1 MQGLNAQ
8 CIVNNLPLSG
18 KIEYMNQ
25 GLTLVTKL
33 RPTPEQVA
41 KLDATLQAFADA
53 CNYVNDN
60 TDPKLT
66 NKVAL
71 QALTYYTI
79 KFEFK
84 LVANMAVRACARVAA
99 NRKTAKQNGK
109 SVKRFNPTSMDCDR
123 DLFRLREQDW
133 TVSLATIQGR
143 ERVKLEAGNYQRGK
157 LAGRTPTSA
166 QLCKHRNGNFY
177 LHIQLKNEVLEPGK
191 TEQVRGIAPGSLD
204 IAIAS
209 EGDSGNDE
217 NIQQIRE
224 KFSKLR
230 ASLKKKSPKGTTTT
244 RRRCRE
250 INSWAFHQLHSRGD
264 AMTQKQ
270 DIHET
275 EARYSK

>member
-8 CIVNNLPLSG
+8 CIFNNLPLSG
-18 KIEYMNQ
+18 KIECMNQ

-157 LAGRTPTSA
+157 LAGRKPTSA

-191 TEQVRGIAPGSLD
+191 TEQVSGIAPGSRD

-230 ASLKKKSPKGTTTT
+230 ASLKKNLPKA
-244 RRRCRE
+244 RRR
-250 INSWAFHQLHSRGD
+250 HGVD
-264 AMTQKQ
+264 AVKLTHGRFISYIVEGMP
-270 DIHET
+270 
-275 EARYSK
+275 